1 MKKLTKIFL
10 VMLFVLIL
18 TVIMILSTTACG
30 AKKEQFS
37 LYEQGL
43 EVVALMDEMA
53 DSQSYVQMFTG
64 NTQISEVIQSNT
76 NGDYS
81 EPLEVYEVVLH
92 NENFQGLLGNDETQA
107 SMSDEL
113 KEIISKKVNASVIT
127 QLNAHGGSENLA
139 ASAICTAEI
148 SFVNSEVKEDVIY
161 IYVYENTAP
170 VAVIFLQEG
179 NDIVSA
185 NGTFM
190 FGEEFIN
197 LTEESI
203 SELFEG
209 LYETIKKVDI
219 VRKK

>member
-1 MKKLTKIFL
+1 MKKRIIIIFMA
-10 VMLFVLIL
+10 VMIFG
-18 TVIMILSTTACG
+18 MTACG
-30 AKKEQFS
+30 TKKEQIS

-43 EVVALMDEMA
+43 EVVDLMDEMA

-64 NTQISEVIQSNT
+64 NTKNSELIQSNT

-81 EPLEVYEVVLH
+81 KPQAVYEVVLQKD
-92 NENFQGLLGNDETQA
+92 NYQGLLGNEETQA
-107 SMSDEL
+107 TMSDEL
-113 KEIISKKVNASVIT
+113 KGIINKKVNASVIT
-127 QLNAHGGSENLA
+127 QLNAYGGSENLA
-139 ASAICTAEI
+139 ASTICTAGI

-190 FGEEFIN
+190 FGEELTN
-197 LTEESI
+197 MTEESI
-203 SELFEG
+203 SQLFEG
-209 LYETIKKVDI
+209 LYETVQKVE
-219 VRKK
+219 R

>member
-1 MKKLTKIFL
+1 MKKRIII
-10 VMLFVLIL
+10 IL
-18 TVIMILSTTACG
+18 TAVIIFGMTACG
-30 AKKEQFS
+30 TKKEQVS

-64 NTQISEVIQSNT
+64 NTQISELIQSNT

-81 EPLEVYEVVLH
+81 KPQVVYEVMLQKD
-92 NENFQGLLGNDETQA
+92 NYQGLLENEETQTT
-107 SMSDEL
+107 MSDEL
-113 KEIISKKVNASVIT
+113 KGIISKKVNASVIT
-127 QLNAHGGSENLA
+127 QLNAYGGSENLA
-139 ASAICTAEI
+139 ASTICTAGV

-170 VAVIFLQEG
+170 VAITFLQEG

-185 NGTFM
+185 NGTFL
-190 FGEEFIN
+190 FGEELTN

-203 SELFEG
+203 SQLFEG
-209 LYETIKKVDI
+209 LYVTVQEVEM
-219 VRKK
+219 

>member
-1 MKKLTKIFL
+1 MKKRIIIIFMA
-10 VMLFVLIL
+10 VMIFG
-18 TVIMILSTTACG
+18 MTACET
-30 AKKEQFS
+30 KKEQVS

-43 EVVALMDEMA
+43 EVVTLMHEMA

-64 NTQISEVIQSNT
+64 NTQISELIQSNT

-81 EPLEVYEVVLH
+81 KPQAVYEVVLQKD
-92 NENFQGLLGNDETQA
+92 NYQGLLGNEEIQA
-107 SMSDEL
+107 TMSDEL
-113 KEIISKKVNASVIT
+113 KGIISKKINASVIT
-127 QLNAHGGSENLA
+127 QLNAYGGSENLA
-139 ASAICTAEI
+139 ASTICTAGI

-185 NGTFM
+185 NGTFL
-190 FGEEFIN
+190 FGEELTN

-203 SELFEG
+203 SQLFEG
-209 LYETIKKVDI
+209 LYVTVQEVEM
-219 VRKK
+219 

>member
-1 MKKLTKIFL
+1 MKKKFI
-10 VMLFVLIL
+10 VIL
-18 TVIMILSTTACG
+18 TVIMILSVTACG
-30 AKKEQFS
+30 TRKEQDS
-37 LYEQGL
+37 IYEQGL

-64 NTQISEVIQSNT
+64 NNQISEVIQSNT

-81 EPLEVYEVVLH
+81 EPVKVYEVVLQ
-92 NENFQGLLGNDETQA
+92 NDNSLGLLRNDETQE
-107 SMSDEL
+107 SMSDKL

-139 ASAICTAEI
+139 ASTICTAEI
-148 SFVNSEVKEDVIY
+148 SFVNNEVKEDVIY

-170 VAVIFLQEG
+170 VAVMFSQEG

-190 FGEEFIN
+190 FGEEFRN

>member
-1 MKKLTKIFL
+1 MKKKFI
-10 VMLFVLIL
+10 VIL
-18 TVIMILSTTACG
+18 TVIMILSLTACG
-30 AKKEQFS
+30 TKKEQVS
-37 LYEQGL
+37 IYEQGL

-64 NTQISEVIQSNT
+64 NMQISEVIQSNT
-76 NGDYS
+76 SGDYS
-81 EPLEVYEVVLH
+81 ELLVVYEVVLK
-92 NENFQGLLGNDETQA
+92 NDNFLGLLGNDETQE

-113 KEIISKKVNASVIT
+113 KEIISKKINASVIT
-127 QLNAHGGSENLA
+127 QLNAYGGSENLA
-139 ASAICTAEI
+139 ASTICTAGI

-170 VAVIFLQEG
+170 VAVMFLQEG

-197 LTEESI
+197 LTEEGI

-209 LYETIKKVDI
+209 LYKT
-219 VRKK
+219 VRKVEG

>member
-1 MKKLTKIFL
+1 MKKKFI
-10 VMLFVLIL
+10 VIL
-18 TVIMILSTTACG
+18 TVIMILSVTACG
-30 AKKEQFS
+30 TKKEQDS
-37 LYEQGL
+37 IYEHGL
-43 EVVALMDEMA
+43 EVVALMNEMA
-53 DSQSYVQMFTG
+53 DNQSYVQMFTG

-76 NGDYS
+76 DGDYS
-81 EPLEVYEVVLH
+81 KPKAVYEVVLQKD
-92 NENFQGLLGNDETQA
+92 NFQGLLGNEATQI

-113 KEIISKKVNASVIT
+113 KKIINKKVNASVIT

-139 ASAICTAEI
+139 ASTICTAEI
-148 SFVNSEVKEDVIY
+148 SFVNSEVKADVIY

-190 FGEEFIN
+190 FGEEFRN

-209 LYETIKKVDI
+209 LYETIKKVE
-219 VRKK
+219 K

>member
-1 MKKLTKIFL
+1 MKKKFI
-10 VMLFVLIL
+10 VIL
-18 TVIMILSTTACG
+18 TVIMILSVTACG
-30 AKKEQFS
+30 TKKEQDS
-37 LYEQGL
+37 IYKQGL
-43 EVVALMDEMA
+43 EVVALMDEMSN
-53 DSQSYVQMFTG
+53 SQSYVQMFTG
-64 NTQISEVIQSNT
+64 NTQISEVIQRNT

-81 EPLEVYEVVLH
+81 EPLEVYEVVLQ
-92 NENFQGLLGNDETQA
+92 NDNFLGLLGNDETQE

-113 KEIISKKVNASVIT
+113 KEIISKKINASVIT
-127 QLNAHGGSENLA
+127 QLNAYGGSENLA
-139 ASAICTAEI
+139 ASTICTAGI

-209 LYETIKKVDI
+209 LYETIKKVE
-219 VRKK
+219 R

>member
-1 MKKLTKIFL
+1 MKKKFI
-10 VMLFVLIL
+10 VIL
-18 TVIMILSTTACG
+18 TVITILSLTACG
-30 AKKEQFS
+30 TKKEQVS
-37 LYEQGL
+37 IYEQGL

-64 NTQISEVIQSNT
+64 NMQISEVIQSNT
-76 NGDYS
+76 SGDYS
-81 EPLEVYEVVLH
+81 EPLVVYEVVLK
-92 NENFQGLLGNDETQA
+92 NDNFLGLLGNDETQE

-113 KEIISKKVNASVIT
+113 KEIINKKINASVIT
-127 QLNAHGGSENLA
+127 QLNAYGGSENLA
-139 ASAICTAEI
+139 ASTICTAGI
-148 SFVNSEVKEDVIY
+148 SFVNNEVKEDIIY

-170 VAVIFLQEG
+170 VAVMFLQEG

-197 LTEESI
+197 LTEEGI

-209 LYETIKKVDI
+209 LYKT
-219 VRKK
+219 VRKVEG

>member
-1 MKKLTKIFL
+1 MKKKFI
-10 VMLFVLIL
+10 VIL
-18 TVIMILSTTACG
+18 TVIMILSVTACG
-30 AKKEQFS
+30 TRKEQDS
-37 LYEQGL
+37 IYEQGL

-64 NTQISEVIQSNT
+64 NNQISEVIQSNT

-81 EPLEVYEVVLH
+81 EPVKVYEVVLQ
-92 NENFQGLLGNDETQA
+92 NDNSLGLLRNDETQE
-107 SMSDEL
+107 SMSDKL
-113 KEIISKKVNASVIT
+113 KEIISKKINASVIT

-139 ASAICTAEI
+139 ASTICTVGI
-148 SFVNSEVKEDVIY
+148 SFVNNEVKEDVIY

-170 VAVIFLQEG
+170 VAVMFSQEG

-190 FGEEFIN
+190 FGEEFRN

-209 LYETIKKVDI
+209 LYVTVSEVE
-219 VRKK
+219 R

>member
-1 MKKLTKIFL
+1 MKKKFI
-10 VMLFVLIL
+10 VIL
-18 TVIMILSTTACG
+18 TVIMILSVTACG
-30 AKKEQFS
+30 TRKEQDS
-37 LYEQGL
+37 IYEQGL

-64 NTQISEVIQSNT
+64 NNQISEVIQSNT

-81 EPLEVYEVVLH
+81 EPVKVYEVVLQ
-92 NENFQGLLGNDETQA
+92 NDNSLGLLRNDETQE
-107 SMSDEL
+107 SMSDKL

-139 ASAICTAEI
+139 ASTICTAEI
-148 SFVNSEVKEDVIY
+148 SFVNNEVKEDVIY

-170 VAVIFLQEG
+170 VAVVFSQEG

-190 FGEEFIN
+190 FGEEFRN

-209 LYETIKKVDI
+209 LYVTVSEVE
-219 VRKK
+219 R

>member
-1 MKKLTKIFL
+1 MKKRIIIIFMA
-10 VMLFVLIL
+10 VMIFG
-18 TVIMILSTTACG
+18 MTACG
-30 AKKEQFS
+30 TKKEQVS

-43 EVVALMDEMA
+43 EVVTLMDEMA

-64 NTQISEVIQSNT
+64 NTQISELIQSNA

-81 EPLEVYEVVLH
+81 KPQAVYEVVLQKD
-92 NENFQGLLGNDETQA
+92 NYQGLLGNEEIQA
-107 SMSDEL
+107 TMSDEL
-113 KEIISKKVNASVIT
+113 KGIISKKINASVIT
-127 QLNAHGGSENLA
+127 QLNAYGGSENLA
-139 ASAICTAEI
+139 ASNICTTGV

-185 NGTFM
+185 NGTFL
-190 FGEEFIN
+190 FGEELTN

-203 SELFEG
+203 SQLFEG
-209 LYETIKKVDI
+209 LYVTVQEVEM
-219 VRKK
+219 

>member
-1 MKKLTKIFL
+1 MKKKII
-10 VMLFVLIL
+10 VIL
-18 TVIMILSTTACG
+18 TAIMMFSMIACG
-30 AKKEQFS
+30 AKKEQVS
-37 LYEQGL
+37 LYEHGL
-43 EVVALMDEMA
+43 EVVALMKEMA
-53 DSQSYVQMFTG
+53 DNQSYVQMFTG
-64 NTQISEVIQSNT
+64 NTQISDVIRKNT
-76 NGDYS
+76 NGDYF
-81 EPLEVYEVVLH
+81 EPLMVYEVVLQKD
-92 NENFQGLLGNDETQA
+92 NYQEFFGNADTQIT
-107 SMSDEL
+107 MSDEL
-113 KEIISKKVNASVIT
+113 KRIISKKICASIVT
-127 QLNAHGGSENLA
+127 QLNAYGGSENLA
-139 ASAICTAEI
+139 ASTICTAGI
-148 SFVNSEVKEDVIY
+148 SFVNSEVKEDSIY

>member
-1 MKKLTKIFL
+1 MKKKFI
-10 VMLFVLIL
+10 VIL
-18 TVIMILSTTACG
+18 TVIMILSLTACG
-30 AKKEQFS
+30 TKKEQVS
-37 LYEQGL
+37 IYEQGL

-53 DSQSYVQMFTG
+53 DSQCYVQMFTG
-64 NTQISEVIQSNT
+64 NMQISEVIQSNT
-76 NGDYS
+76 SGDYS
-81 EPLEVYEVVLH
+81 EPLVVYEVVLK
-92 NENFQGLLGNDETQA
+92 NDNFLGLLGNDETQE

-113 KEIISKKVNASVIT
+113 KEIISKKINASVIT
-127 QLNAHGGSENLA
+127 QLNAYGGSENLA
-139 ASAICTAEI
+139 ASTICTAGI
-148 SFVNSEVKEDVIY
+148 SFVNSEIKEDVIY

-170 VAVIFLQEG
+170 VAVMFIQEG

-209 LYETIKKVDI
+209 LYKT
-219 VRKK
+219 VRKVEG

>member
-1 MKKLTKIFL
+1 MKKRI
-10 VMLFVLIL
+10 I
-18 TVIMILSTTACG
+18 IILSAVIIFGMTACG
-30 AKKEQFS
+30 TKKEQVS

-64 NTQISEVIQSNT
+64 NTQISELIQSNT

-81 EPLEVYEVVLH
+81 KPRAVYEVVLQKD
-92 NENFQGLLGNDETQA
+92 NYQGLLGNEEIQET
-107 SMSDEL
+107 MSDEL
-113 KEIISKKVNASVIT
+113 KGIIRKKVNASVIT
-127 QLNAHGGSENLA
+127 QLNAYGGSENLA
-139 ASAICTAEI
+139 ASTICTAGI

-185 NGTFM
+185 NGTFL
-190 FGEEFIN
+190 FGEELTN

-203 SELFEG
+203 SQLFEG
-209 LYETIKKVDI
+209 LYVTVQEVEM
-219 VRKK
+219 

>member
-1 MKKLTKIFL
+1 MKKKFI
-10 VMLFVLIL
+10 VIL
-18 TVIMILSTTACG
+18 TVIMILSVTACG
-30 AKKEQFS
+30 TRKEQDS
-37 LYEQGL
+37 IYEQGL

-64 NTQISEVIQSNT
+64 NNQISEVIQSNT

-81 EPLEVYEVVLH
+81 EPVKVYEVVLQ
-92 NENFQGLLGNDETQA
+92 NDNSLGLLRNDETQE
-107 SMSDEL
+107 SMSDKL

-139 ASAICTAEI
+139 ASTICTAEI
-148 SFVNSEVKEDVIY
+148 SFVNNEVKEDVIY

-170 VAVIFLQEG
+170 VAVMFSQEG

-190 FGEEFIN
+190 FGEEFRN

-209 LYETIKKVDI
+209 LYVTVSEVE
-219 VRKK
+219 R